1 MCVKMFLYWE
11 NLILILLLVP
21 TRASLNPGD
30 KDDSTSGFY
39 HPKRKTAS
47 NCNIYLAPSEIGG
60 WGVFAAR
67 DFSKNEM
74 VEVVPRYLPRKFE
87 LMNANVLDD
96 YIYSFLWK
104 ADPED
109 ATFGV
114 AIFGMAMFYNHG
126 AGALHNVQFTDF
138 GHEPGKEPNEALM
151 VLGLGFRALKKIR
164 RGEELLS
171 SYGETEEWFSARG
184 IDMSVP
190 LTEPPKLPN
199 IDEIEALEKQ
209 YCSKL
214 YAGWGHSTWKHRVI
228 PTHSELKLWP
238 PYLKYVNDLPL
249 QDHATAVAKE
259 NAKAGQILEMASALL
274 VPLEQVE
281 DSPFAPFAITWDD
294 WDDDQ
299 KESVLQ
305 LRDMGALSMK
315 KLNETGWMTFDPLD
329 KLDHA
334 VVIPFAGNIGLVRKV
349 GRHDTA
355 ESNCRIEIISSADD
369 QGKVNAG
376 NAGIV
381 LRLVATKDIDIG
393 EEVRLN
399 MPESSSWK
407 SKVSAL
413 QHLAMTGQPIPKFLA
428 DPYNDDMSRVRHP
441 SYGDSEL

>member
-1 MCVKMFLYWE
+1 M
-11 NLILILLLVP
+11 
-21 TRASLNPGD
+21 
-30 KDDSTSGFY
+30 
-39 HPKRKTAS
+39 
-47 NCNIYLAPSEIGG
+47 
-60 WGVFAAR
+60 FAAR

-87 LMNANVLDD
+87 LMNDNVLDD

-104 ADPED
+104 ADPAD

-151 VLGLGFRALKKIR
+151 VLGLGFRAKRRIR

-171 SYGETEEWFSARG
+171 SYGESEDWFSARG
-184 IDMSVP
+184 INMSVP
-190 LTEPPKLPN
+190 LTEDPKLPN
-199 IDEIEALEKQ
+199 TDEIEALENQ

-214 YAGWGHSTWKHRVI
+214 YAGWGYATWLQRVI
-228 PTHSELKLWP
+228 PTHSELEQWP
-238 PYLKYVNDLPL
+238 PYINHVNDLPL

-259 NAKAGQILEMASALL
+259 KAQAGQILEMASALIL
-274 VPLEQVE
+274 PLEQVE
-281 DSPFAPFAITWDD
+281 DSPFAPFAITWND

-299 KESVLQ
+299 KKSILQ
-305 LRDMGALSMK
+305 LRDMGSISMK
-315 KLNETGWMTFDPLD
+315 IRKGAEGMIFDPLD

-349 GRHDTA
+349 GRHNSA
-355 ESNCRIEIISSADD
+355 ESNCRMEIISSADG
-369 QGKVNAG
+369 QGKINEG
-376 NAGIV
+376 NAGII
-381 LRLVATKDIDIG
+381 LRLVATKDIDVG

-413 QHLAMTGQPIPKFLA
+413 QHLAMTGQPIPKFLVA
-428 DPYNDDMSRVRHP
+428 PYNDDVSRVHQP
-441 SYGDSEL
+441 SYGDNEL